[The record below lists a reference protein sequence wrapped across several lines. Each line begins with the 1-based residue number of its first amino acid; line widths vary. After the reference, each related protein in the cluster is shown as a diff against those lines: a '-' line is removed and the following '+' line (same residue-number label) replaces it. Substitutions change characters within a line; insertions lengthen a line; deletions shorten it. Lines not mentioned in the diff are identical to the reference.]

1 MHCDLC
7 VEWKGELMNRED
19 ARQED
24 TIDLGR
30 LLSIVIV
37 RKKVVVCIVAV
48 CTAIAAMVSVTLPKE
63 YTSQATVQVVDC
75 DMGLGKPAGTAGINI
90 STDMELAKSNEVL
103 KTVIEQVFTDLNPE
117 DRPNVENFVKK
128 YLEVTNP
135 KGTRI
140 IKIVARG
147 RTPQDAKYI
156 AENVSANFVKIKAKS
171 NEDKKSVVVAAFD
184 ESIKNAVKESDEATA
199 AMGKYIAE
207 YGNNTDAL
215 EYQRLIREVEAK
227 KAAYEAL
234 VVQAEQAKIQQ
245 SGNVIQLVDAAN
257 MPDEN
262 NPSGPKRKLI
272 IAIGFVIGC
281 MIALGYGLLLYKKDA

>member
-1 MHCDLC
+1 MEQKD
-7 VEWKGELMNRED
+7 V
-19 ARQED
+19 RQED
-24 TIDLGR
+24 AIDLGR
-30 LLSIVIV
+30 LLSIVIA
-37 RKKVVVCIVAV
+37 RKKVVISIIAV
-48 CTAIAAMVSVTLPKE
+48 CTAIAAVVACTLPKE

-75 DMGLGKPAGTAGINI
+75 DMGLGKTAGINI
-90 STDMELAKSNEVL
+90 STDIELAKSNEVL
-103 KTVIEQVFTDLNPE
+103 KPVIEQVFADLNPE

-128 YLEVTNP
+128 YLDVTNP

-199 AMGKYIAE
+199 AMGKYTAE

>member
-1 MHCDLC
+1 
-7 VEWKGELMNRED
+7 MNRED

-30 LLSIVIV
+30 LLSIVIA

-75 DMGLGKPAGTAGINI
+75 DMGLGKTAGTAGINI

-272 IAIGFVIGC
+272 IAIGFMIGC
-281 MIALGYGLLLYKKDA
+281 LISLGYGLVLYKREG

>member
-1 MHCDLC
+1 
-7 VEWKGELMNRED
+7 MNRED

-30 LLSIVIV
+30 LLSIVIA

-75 DMGLGKPAGTAGINI
+75 DMGLGKTAGTAGINI

-103 KTVIEQVFTDLNPE
+103 KPVIEQVFTDLNPE

-272 IAIGFVIGC
+272 IAIGFMIGC
-281 MIALGYGLLLYKKDA
+281 LISLGYGLVLYKREG

>member
-1 MHCDLC
+1 M
-7 VEWKGELMNRED
+7 
-19 ARQED
+19 
-24 TIDLGR
+24 
-30 LLSIVIV
+30 
-37 RKKVVVCIVAV
+37 
-48 CTAIAAMVSVTLPKE
+48 
-63 YTSQATVQVVDC
+63 
-75 DMGLGKPAGTAGINI
+75 
-90 STDMELAKSNEVL
+90 
-103 KTVIEQVFTDLNPE
+103 
-117 DRPNVENFVKK
+117 ENFVKK

-262 NPSGPKRKLI
+262 NPSGSKRKLI
-272 IAIGFVIGC
+272 IAIGFMIGC
-281 MIALGYGLLLYKKDA
+281 LISLGYGLVLYKREG